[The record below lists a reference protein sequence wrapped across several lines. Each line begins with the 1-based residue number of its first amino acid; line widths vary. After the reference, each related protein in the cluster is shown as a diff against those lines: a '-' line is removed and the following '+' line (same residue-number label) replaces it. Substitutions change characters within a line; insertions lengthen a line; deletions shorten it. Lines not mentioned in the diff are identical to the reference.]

1 MNLETSDALLKRL
14 EWTVIR
20 PLDGLLQGDYRA
32 WWRGVGLDL
41 ADLREYQAHDDVRH
55 IDWNVTARLNT
66 PYVRQYREDRDL
78 TLWLLIDRS
87 ASMRC
92 HAGGPDGRSKWQL
105 AREFAGV
112 MARLFTRHGNRVGAL
127 LYSDRVESV
136 LPARSGRVQV
146 LHLLQ
151 RLQAPAAPTDA
162 GHGTLLCELL
172 DAARRTLRRRSCVLV
187 VSDFISEGAWPA
199 ALSRLSLRH
208 DVTAIRLVDP
218 LDGELPPL
226 GWVTVTDAETGEQ
239 TVIDSAD
246 PALRA
251 RYAREAAAADAS
263 LQEALGGTG
272 VDTLELSTVAPL
284 LGELLRFTDLR
295 RRTHRF
301 HPGAAGARSAAA

>member
-1 MNLETSDALLKRL
+1 MQHPETSDALLKRL
-14 EWTVIR
+14 EWSVIR

-32 WWRGVGLDL
+32 WWRGLGLDL
-41 ADLREYQAHDDVRH
+41 ADLREYQPHDDVRH

-87 ASMRC
+87 ASVRGTADDAM
-92 HAGGPDGRSKWQL
+92 AMPNGKWPL
-105 AREFAGV
+105 ALAFAGV
-112 MARLFTRHGNRVGAL
+112 MARLFTRRGNRVGAL
-127 LYSDRVESV
+127 LYSGRVEPA

-151 RLQAPAAPTDA
+151 RLRAPAAA
-162 GHGTLLCELL
+162 AARGTHLGELL

-187 VSDFISEGAWPA
+187 VSDFISEGDWPA

-218 LDGELPPL
+218 RDGELPAL
-226 GWVTVTDAETGEQ
+226 GWVTVSDAETGEQ
-239 TVIDSAD
+239 TVADSLD
-246 PALRA
+246 PALRT
-251 RYAREAAAADAS
+251 RYAQLAAEADAQ
-263 LQEALGGTG
+263 LQGTLGGTG
-272 VDTLELSTVAPL
+272 VDTLELSSEQPL

-301 HPGAAGARSAAA
+301 HPTSARRA